1 MRYRF
6 RNLNSSEIEK
16 EIKDIMEY
24 LYNTC
29 DFDLYDINEL
39 EENDNYYY

>member
-6 RNLNSSEIEK
+6 RILNSSEIEN
-16 EIKDIMEY
+16 EIIYIMKY

-29 DFDLYDINEL
+29 DFDLYNINEL
-39 EENDNYYY
+39 EENDNYDN